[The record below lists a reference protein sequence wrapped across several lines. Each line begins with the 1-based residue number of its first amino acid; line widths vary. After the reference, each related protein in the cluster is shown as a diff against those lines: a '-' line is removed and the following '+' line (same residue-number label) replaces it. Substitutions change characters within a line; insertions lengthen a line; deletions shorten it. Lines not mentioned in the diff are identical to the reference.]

1 MLAKIYSAAVR
12 GVDGYVVEVEADVS
26 AGLSSYSTVGLPD
39 VAVRE
44 SKERVQSA
52 VRNSG
57 FDYPPGSY
65 TINLAPAD
73 VKKEGPAFD
82 LPVALAILLA
92 TRQLIAVRRDKLAVV
107 GELSLDGEL
116 RPVRGVL
123 PLAAALEREGFEAL
137 IVPPQNAREAALVE
151 NLAVYPARTLA
162 EAGEFI
168 EGRLEL
174 EPHHVDLESE
184 FAQAAVYGVDLQD
197 VKGQEHAKRA
207 LEVAAAGGHNLLMIG
222 PPGAGK
228 TMLARRL
235 PTILP
240 DMSLEEA
247 LETTRVHSVAGTLPP
262 ERALVATRP
271 FRSPHHT
278 ISAAGL
284 IGGGSYPRPGEVSL
298 AHHGVLFLDEL
309 PEFERRVL
317 EVLRQP
323 MEDRRVTIARA
334 QISLTFPA
342 GFTLVA
348 SMNPCPCGYH
358 GDPKHS
364 CTCSPAQISRYRS
377 KISGPLLDRVDIHL
391 EVPAVPYEELAA
403 KSGGEPGEV
412 AKQRVNAARRRQR
425 ERYTGHGVHSN
436 AGLSSKLIRRF
447 CRPTEQARQ
456 LLRQAVDRLGFSARA
471 YDRVLKLSRTIADLE
486 GAEQINA
493 AHVSEG
499 IAYRSLD
506 REFKGG
512 V

>member
-1 MLAKIYSAAVR
+1 MLAKIYSAAVK
-12 GVDGYVVEVEADVS
+12 GVDGYPVEVEADVS
-26 AGLSSYSTVGLPD
+26 AGLSSFSTVGLPD
-39 VAVRE
+39 AAVKE
-44 SKERVQSA
+44 SKDRVQAA

-57 FDYPPGSY
+57 YDFAPGSY

-73 VKKEGPAFD
+73 IKKEGPSFD
-82 LPVALAILLA
+82 LPIALAILIA
-92 TRQLIAVRRDKLAVV
+92 TRQLISTRRDRLAVV
-107 GELSLDGEL
+107 GELALDGAV

-123 PLAAALEREGFEAL
+123 PLAAALKREGFDAL
-137 IVPPQNAREAALVE
+137 IVPADNAREAALVDE
-151 NLAVYPARTLA
+151 LDVYPVTDLA

-168 EGRLEL
+168 EGRRKLD
-174 EPHHVDLESE
+174 PFNVDLEAE
-184 FAQAAVYGVDLQD
+184 FAQAAHYPVDLVD

-207 LEVAAAGGHNLLMIG
+207 LEVAAAGSHNLLMIG

-240 DMSLEEA
+240 DLSLDEA
-247 LETTRVHSVAGTLPP
+247 LETTRVHSVAGTLPAG
-262 ERALVATRP
+262 RALVATRP

-317 EVLRQP
+317 EVMRQP
-323 MEDRRVTIARA
+323 MEDRIVTIARA

-342 GFTLVA
+342 SFTLVT

-364 CTCSPAQISRYRS
+364 CSCTPAQISRYRA
-377 KISGPLLDRVDIHL
+377 KISGPLLDRIDIHL
-391 EVPAVPYEELAA
+391 EVPAVPYEELAGREA
-403 KSGGEPGEV
+403 GEQSATV
-412 AKQRVNAARRRQR
+412 KHRVNTARTLQR
-425 ERYTGHGVHSN
+425 ERYAETSVHSN
-436 AGLSSKLIRRF
+436 AELNSKLIRRY
-447 CRPTEQARQ
+447 CRPTDEARH

-471 YDRVLKLSRTIADLE
+471 YDRVLKLARTIADLE
-486 GAEQINA
+486 GDEVINA

-506 REFKGG
+506 RPSRD
-512 V
+512 